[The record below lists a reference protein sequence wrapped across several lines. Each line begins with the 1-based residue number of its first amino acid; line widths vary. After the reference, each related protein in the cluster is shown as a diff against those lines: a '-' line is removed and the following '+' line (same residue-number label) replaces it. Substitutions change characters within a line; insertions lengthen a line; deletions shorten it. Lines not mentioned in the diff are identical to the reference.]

1 MVEYKDSDENCLL
14 LAALLFYEKMESR
27 FSDQLDSDTMRCTI
41 CPRMCVLRPG
51 ERGFC
56 GTKENQDGKIIS
68 LTYGKLSAIV
78 VDPIEKK
85 PLAHFYPG
93 SLSLSVSSVG
103 CSFTCPWCQNWHLST
118 GNPKDH
124 SLRYMLPKEV
134 VQVAQRQECRSIAY
148 TYNEPLINLNY
159 VEDVSRLARKKDIKN
174 VLVTNGYI
182 SKKALRKVVDVI
194 DAANIDWKAY
204 NEQFYREHCSAELQ
218 SVLDATEMM
227 KQNGVHVEVTFL
239 IIPETNDNPDETR
252 QMARY
257 LVDHLGSDTPLHLSR
272 FWPQYKFSH
281 IPPTPVEI
289 LLNAREIAREEGVQY
304 VYVGNVRNEYEN
316 TLCPSCGK
324 TVIERAG
331 YNITSWSLGPDN
343 RCKGCGAKIPV
354 VGLR

>member
-1 MVEYKDSDENCLL
+1 
-14 LAALLFYEKMESR
+14 
-27 FSDQLDSDTMRCTI
+27 
-41 CPRMCVLRPG
+41 MCVIKPG

-68 LTYGKLSAIV
+68 LTYGKLSAIA

-118 GNPKDH
+118 GKPEDNN
-124 SLRYMLPKEV
+124 LRYMDPREV
-134 VQVAQRQECRSIAY
+134 VQIAQRQECRSIAY

-159 VEDVSRLARKKDIKN
+159 VEDVSRLAKKKDIKN

-182 SKKALRKVVDVI
+182 SKKALGKMGDVI
-194 DAANIDWKAY
+194 DAANVDWKAY

-218 SVLDATEMM
+218 SVLDTTEMI
-227 KQNGVHVEVTFL
+227 KQNGAHVEVTFL
-239 IIPETNDNPDETR
+239 IIPEINDNPDETR

-281 IPPTPVEI
+281 IPPTPVET
-289 LLNAREIAREEGVQY
+289 LLNARKIARNEGVQY
-304 VYVGNVRNEYEN
+304 VYVGNVRTEYEN
-316 TLCPSCGK
+316 TVCPGCGK
-324 TVIERAG
+324 TVIERTG
-331 YNITSWSLGPDN
+331 YNITSWNLDLYN
-343 RCKGCGAKIPV
+343 RCKGCGASIPV
-354 VGLR
+354 VGQREERKTSFF